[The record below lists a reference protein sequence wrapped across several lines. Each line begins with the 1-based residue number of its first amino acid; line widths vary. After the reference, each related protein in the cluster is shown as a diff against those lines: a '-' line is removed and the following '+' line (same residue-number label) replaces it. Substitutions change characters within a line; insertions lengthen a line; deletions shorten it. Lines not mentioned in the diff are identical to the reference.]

1 MEESTLEFSDDDDIS
16 EIECFEDG
24 NPKKHRKIF
33 DETSVVVGD
42 MKAELRFVSLTQFVG
57 EDAVESLSHLSRNI
71 ARIITGFEQA
81 LLSQTTV
88 VSLSQ
93 LKCHDNNTKISA
105 EEIGM
110 FLVEASTFVAK
121 ASNEL
126 SRLVTRLMLANFLR
140 EKSVDPISNWFTFRD
155 GHFHVEFREY
165 ERLI

>member
-1 MEESTLEFSDDDDIS
+1 LEFSDDEIS
-16 EIECFEDG
+16 ELDCFEEND
-24 NPKKHRKIF
+24 NPKKHRKVF

-42 MKAELRFVSLTQFVG
+42 MKAQLRFVSLTQFVG

-88 VSLSQ
+88 VSPSQ
-93 LKCHDNNTKISA
+93 LKSPESITKMSA

-110 FLVEASTFVAK
+110 FLVEASTYVMK
-121 ASNEL
+121 TSSEL
-126 SRLVTRLMLANFLR
+126 SKLVTRLMLANLLR
-140 EKSVDPISNWFTFRD
+140 EKSVDPISNWFCFRD